1 MARHFGTKAIHAGQ
15 APDPTTGAIMTPVYL
30 TSTYAQEAPA
40 RHKGY
45 VYGRGDNP
53 TRRALEDCVAAL
65 EGGSAAV
72 CTSSGLGAT
81 TIVLQDLGADTR
93 VVAGDDLYGGTRRLF
108 DRVFR
113 RLGMRFDYVD
123 SSDLE
128 ALARA
133 LDREPTALLW
143 LESPTNPLLK
153 ITDLRAG
160 CDLAHRH
167 GVPVLVDNTFA
178 SPYLQ
183 RPLDHGADVV
193 LHSMT
198 KYLGGHSDVVAGA
211 LVVDDPGREERY
223 RFLANAAGPVPGP
236 LDCFLV
242 LRGIKTLHVRM
253 ERHCDNAE
261 VLAGRLR
268 EHSRVRRAHYPGLEE
283 HPGHAVARR
292 QMDRFGG
299 MISLELDGGVGEAE
313 RFASSTRLFELAESL
328 GGVESLIE
336 HPASMTHASVPA
348 EERRKSGLPDGL
360 LRLSVGIEDVEDL
373 WTDLESAFA
382 EVFPK

>member
-1 MARHFGTKAIHAGQ
+1 MEQRFATKAIHAGQ
-15 APDPTTGAIMTPVYL
+15 APDPATGAVMTPVYL
-30 TSTYAQEAPA
+30 TSTYVQEAPA

-53 TRRALEDCVAAL
+53 TRRALEGCVAAL
-65 EGGSAAV
+65 EGGSAAI
-72 CTSSGLGAT
+72 CASSGLGAT
-81 TIVLQDLGADTR
+81 TIVLEDLGADAR

-108 DRVFR
+108 DRVFS
-113 RLGMRFDYVD
+113 RLGMRFEYVD
-123 SSDLE
+123 TSDLD
-128 ALARA
+128 ATARA
-133 LDREPTALLW
+133 LDRGPTALLW

-153 ITDLRAG
+153 ITDLKAS
-160 CDLAHRH
+160 CDLAHDR

-183 RPLDHGADVV
+183 RPLDHGADVI

-211 LVVDDPGREERY
+211 LVVGDAEREERY

-261 VLAGRLR
+261 VTRSASPPRPGS
-268 EHSRVRRAHYPGLEE
+268 SRWPRV
-283 HPGHAVARR
+283 
-292 QMDRFGG
+292 
-299 MISLELDGGVGEAE
+299 
-313 RFASSTRLFELAESL
+313 
-328 GGVESLIE
+328 
-336 HPASMTHASVPA
+336 
-348 EERRKSGLPDGL
+348 
-360 LRLSVGIEDVEDL
+360 
-373 WTDLESAFA
+373 
-382 EVFPK
+382 